1 MPYCPSC
8 KAEYINS
15 VKSCP
20 DCGDSLVNHLPHSD
34 KLPEVKWIAL
44 NSVPGKAYAEMV
56 TEVLDKEEIPNFTKS
71 DAVSTAYLTGGAGGI
86 GGTSVIFVPEEHQSR
101 AEELL
106 TQLLD
111 GI

>member
-8 KAEYINS
+8 KAEYLDS

-20 DCGDSLVNHLPHSD
+20 DCGDSLVNNLPHSD
-34 KLPEVKWIAL
+34 KLQEVKWIAL
-44 NSVPGKAYAEMV
+44 KSVPGKAYAEMV
-56 TEVLDKEEIPNFTKS
+56 TEVLDKEEIPNFIKS
-71 DAVSTAYLTGGAGGI
+71 DAVSTAYLTGGAGGL

-101 AEELL
+101 AEEFL